1 MSVLHPEHGP
11 NPVHT
16 VHRIGAASIG
26 AFLVLFAVLGLS
38 RGLDY
43 LSTEG
48 TPVMGLSTNGLLS
61 TISFIVGT
69 GLVVAAVRGGPVA
82 STVSVVVGVLFL
94 LSGLVNFLVMSTSM
108 NLLAFRLPNVVFS
121 IGVGFVLLV
130 LGAYGR
136 ITGRLPDGSPYSTG
150 TQADV
155 EAGESP
161 PAQGVGLAHADSE
174 LAAAERAQALHHAT
188 AEQSDRLRLVNQH
201 RSHAERRRAWV
212 ASAAGRNG
220 RLS

>member
-1 MSVLHPEHGP
+1 
-11 NPVHT
+11 
-16 VHRIGAASIG
+16 
-26 AFLVLFAVLGLS
+26 
-38 RGLDY
+38 
-43 LSTEG
+43 
-48 TPVMGLSTNGLLS
+48 MGLSTNGLLS
-61 TISFIVGT
+61 TISLVVGA

-82 STVSVVVGVLFL
+82 STVSVVLGVLFL

-108 NLLAFRLPNVVFS
+108 NLLAFRLPNVIFS

-150 TQADV
+150 TQAGA

-161 PAQGVGLAHADSE
+161 PAQGVGVAHAARE

-188 AEQSDRLRLVNQH
+188 PEQSERLRVVDQH
-201 RSHAERRRAWV
+201 RSHVERQRAWV

-220 RLS
+220 RQS